1 MNFNFDLQKQKE
13 KITPGNRYHFEF
25 MFLIDLLDSSNGN
38 EKILEKPSEFIKVY
52 KKNFN
57 VNKINGYDNY
67 DIKLNIYK
75 EDNGDIAYLYEMP
88 EPKVSPDC
96 HFILYYIKRGNK
108 RGKYFTLEKT
118 FEYFG
123 QYINPM
129 VCTQKGK
136 LDHQNFGLH
145 VPVDKNKFYDVVK
158 KLVYGEKPNVPF
170 NGVDPDVNFN
180 IMKNLFKGKFPFN
193 FNNDKKDDDDEFNE
207 YEFKDKE

>member
-38 EKILEKPSEFIKVY
+38 EKILQKPSEFIKVY

-123 QYINPM
+123 QKVNPM

-136 LDHQNFGLH
+136 LDHQNYGLH
-145 VPVDKNKFYDVVK
+145 IPPDKEKFYEVVK
-158 KLVYGEKPNVPF
+158 KLVYGEKTYIPF
-170 NGVDPDVNFN
+170 NGVDIN
-180 IMKNLFKGKFPFN
+180 IMKNIMEKFSFN
-193 FNNDKKDDDDEFNE
+193 FNDEKKDDDDDEFNE